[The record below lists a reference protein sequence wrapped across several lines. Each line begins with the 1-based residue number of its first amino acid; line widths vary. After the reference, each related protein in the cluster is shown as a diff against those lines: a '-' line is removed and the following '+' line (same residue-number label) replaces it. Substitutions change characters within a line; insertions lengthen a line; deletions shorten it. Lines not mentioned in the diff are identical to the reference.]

1 MFELILVMARDTKI
15 IAKTKQA
22 GNAKEMFVLKFDQ
35 HPIKK
40 TIKFCAQFAKPSSMS
55 AGRTSV

>member
-1 MFELILVMARDTKI
+1 MARDTKI